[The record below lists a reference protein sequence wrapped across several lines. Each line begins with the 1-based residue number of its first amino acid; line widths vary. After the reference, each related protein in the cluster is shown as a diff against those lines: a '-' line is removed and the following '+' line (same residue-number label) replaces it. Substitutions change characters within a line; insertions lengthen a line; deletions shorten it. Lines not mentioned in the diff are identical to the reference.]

1 MNVHLL
7 RRLGPDGIAS
17 AFAKSPAALPRVCNM
32 SLFNAFQGG
41 GVAVVVAAVLTISG
55 CGHAGG
61 PPPGGYPPPA
71 VTVVTL
77 KREQVSL
84 TRDLPGRV
92 SAFLV
97 AEVRPQVSGIVKKR
111 LFTEG
116 SMVKAGQPLYEID
129 DSIYRAQYNSAQ
141 ATLQKAKATQE
152 AARQTA
158 SRAAEMVKID
168 AVSAQDNDNAIAGL
182 RQAEAD
188 VAAAQAA
195 VDSSAVNL
203 AYAHIVAP
211 ITGHIGK
218 SSVTQGALVTAEQTT
233 ALATV
238 QQLDPIYV
246 DVNQSSGE
254 WLQLKQEIDA
264 GRVQAG
270 AAGAPTKISLENG
283 TTYAE
288 EGKLQ
293 FTDVTVDPT
302 TGNFLLRVIVPNPNQ
317 VLMPGMYVRAVVGEG
332 TMPEGL
338 LAPQRGV
345 TRDPRGGATALVV
358 DKDNKVEMRTV
369 TVSRTIGDQWLVDSG
384 LSSGDRVIVEGVQKV
399 KPGMPVKP
407 VEQTPALAGDGAD
420 AGSGTTKVQSTVGA
434 GAASTVGQ

>member
-1 MNVHLL
+1 
-7 RRLGPDGIAS
+7 
-17 AFAKSPAALPRVCNM
+17 
-32 SLFNAFQGG
+32 
-41 GVAVVVAAVLTISG
+41 
-55 CGHAGG
+55 
-61 PPPGGYPPPA
+61 
-71 VTVVTL
+71 
-77 KREQVSL
+77 
-84 TRDLPGRV
+84 
-92 SAFLV
+92 
-97 AEVRPQVSGIVKKR
+97 VK
-111 LFTEG
+111 
-116 SMVKAGQPLYEID
+116 VGQPLYEID
-129 DSIYRAQYNSAQ
+129 DSIYRAQYNSAL
-141 ATLQKAKATQE
+141 ATLQKAKATQD

-168 AVSAQDNDNAIAGL
+168 AVSAQDNDNAVAAQ

-203 AYAHIVAP
+203 AYAHIVSP
-211 ITGHIGK
+211 ITGNIGK

-270 AAGAPTKISLENG
+270 AAGAPTKITLENG
-283 TTYAE
+283 STYAQ

-293 FTDVTVDPT
+293 FSDVTVDPT
-302 TGNFLLRVIVPNPNQ
+302 TGNFLLRVIVPNPSQ

-332 TMPEGL
+332 TMPKGL

-358 DKDNKVEMRTV
+358 DKDNKVEARTV
-369 TVSRTIGDQWLVDSG
+369 KVSRTIGDQWLVDSG
-384 LSSGDRVIVEGVQKV
+384 LNSGDRVIVEGVQKV
-399 KPGMPVKP
+399 KPGMPVQP

-420 AGSGTTKVQSTVGA
+420 AGMGTPKAQAAPGA